1 MKIKASTLIA
11 FVLIAVCPL
20 LSTQEA
26 KSAASV
32 TIVVTDPT
40 GAVIPHAKI
49 KLSSGPATASKL
61 ETGDD
66 GRLTPDLRPGSYEI
80 SVASSHFLTQ
90 TEHLQVQDTGNQTVF
105 VRLRWD
111 GVGTTV
117 YVGGPTSP
125 VYVEQ
130 TIDQSLPFAFS
141 SSSRAAAQTLSP
153 THFDGQTWWNH
164 IKFLADDKLEGRDT
178 GTRGEREAQAYAVEQ
193 LKSAGAE
200 PAGIN
205 GFYQPVKFVSRQIV
219 EKDCSLTLVRDGN
232 AREPLTLGEDAFIGT
247 RVMPAPE
254 VEAPLVFVGYGL
266 KVPEKNYDD
275 FAGIDL
281 RGKIIVILSGSPSQI
296 PGALASHYQTAA
308 ERWKVLRAA
317 GAIGIVS
324 LPNPASMDI
333 PWSRMALNRAHPSMD
348 LDYPEFNETE
358 GAKLTVTVN
367 PASAGKFFA
376 GSGHTFEEIAALGKD
391 RKPLPHFPLAVSL
404 TAKTRV
410 DITKIESANLVA
422 KIPGSDPALKDEYV
436 VLSAHL
442 DHIGIGEPINGDR
455 IYNGAMDNGSGS
467 ALVLD
472 MAASFK
478 KNPEK
483 LRRSIL
489 LVLVTGEEKGLLGS
503 KFFAAHPTVKPKSI
517 VADVNVDMFLPI
529 VPLKLL
535 TVLGLDDSDL
545 GDRAR
550 EVAQSLDVKVQ
561 PDPEP
566 LRNLFVRSDQYNFI
580 RHGIP
585 SVIMSVAPEPGTPEQ
600 KLFKDWLTQR
610 YHAPSDDVDQP
621 VDLAAAAKYEEIVRA
636 LLINIANVDQR
647 PRWKPD
653 SFFRRYAEP
662 AKIGE

>member
-1 MKIKASTLIA
+1 MKIKSSA
-11 FVLIAVCPL
+11 FL
-20 LSTQEA
+20 LGLLL
-26 KSAASV
+26 
-32 TIVVTDPT
+32 TI
-40 GAVIPHAKI
+40 
-49 KLSSGPATASKL
+49 S
-61 ETGDD
+61 
-66 GRLTPDLRPGSYEI
+66 
-80 SVASSHFLTQ
+80 
-90 TEHLQVQDTGNQTVF
+90 
-105 VRLRWD
+105 
-111 GVGTTV
+111 
-117 YVGGPTSP
+117 
-125 VYVEQ
+125 
-130 TIDQSLPFAFS
+130 
-141 SSSRAAAQTLSP
+141 AAAQSP
-153 THFDGQTWWNH
+153 SHFDGQTWWNH
-164 IKFLADDKLEGRDT
+164 IKVLADDKLEGRDT
-178 GTRGEREAQAYAVEQ
+178 GSRGEREAQKYAVEQ
-193 LKSAGAE
+193 LKLAGAE
-200 PAGIN
+200 PAGVK

-219 EKDCSLTLVRDGN
+219 EKDCSLALIRDGR
-232 AREPLTLGEDAFIGT
+232 REPLILGEDAVIGT

-254 VEAPLVFVGYGL
+254 VEAPLVFAGYGL

-275 FAGIDL
+275 FAGLDI
-281 RGKIIVILSGSPSQI
+281 RGKIIVILAGSPSEI

-348 LDYPEFNETE
+348 LDYPEFNETA

-367 PASAGKFFA
+367 PASAEKFFA
-376 GSGHTFEEIAALGKD
+376 GSGHTFEEIATLGKD
-391 RKPLPHFPLAVSL
+391 RKQLPHFPLSVSL
-404 TAKTRV
+404 AAKTKV
-410 DITKIESANLVA
+410 DVTKVESANLVA
-422 KIPGSDPALKDEYV
+422 KLPGSDPALKNEYV

-503 KFFAAHPTVKPKSI
+503 KYFAAHPTVAPQSI

-545 GDRAR
+545 GDRVR
-550 EVAQSLDVKVQ
+550 EIAESLGVKVQ

-585 SVIMSVAPEPGTPEQ
+585 SVIMSVAPQPGSPEV
-600 KLFKDWLTQR
+600 KIFKDWLTQR

-636 LLINIANVDQR
+636 LLINIANADHR
-647 PRWKPD
+647 PQWKPD
-653 SFFRRYAEP
+653 SFFHRYAQPEP
-662 AKIGE
+662 PLLR